1 MLFLWDYRVSHLKD
15 LLNLCADMTVMLSIS
30 QLGLDLNFAL
40 GYLGYILNINKPLFH
55 LDQALP

>member
-1 MLFLWDYRVSHLKD
+1 
-15 LLNLCADMTVMLSIS
+15 MTVMLSIS